1 MGEAINIPTDKIIFD
16 KSIYPRFEVDPERIQ
31 FFVELLENEGELD
44 PIRVVKH
51 DGSYVLIEGKHR
63 CDAHKICGI
72 YEIPG
77 IVEKIERKLWRLYAA
92 KYNVRTAKP
101 LSGDELKSVI
111 AKVYEID
118 GIKKSSVI
126 AENLSC
132 TVQYV
137 NKVLRSAKEE
147 ERQRK
152 IARARE
158 LEAEGLYTRV
168 EIAEKLSEEFDERI
182 ARPTLVG
189 WLASEP
195 GVENET
201 VSISTQKVTNST
213 PEALSEQPFSQEN
226 QQQSIDPKSVT
237 STPQY
242 DLENFAE
249 SDPSTLT
256 SPTRAETDDSST
268 QLVLSIRL

>member
-1 MGEAINIPTDKIIFD
+1 MGEVINIPTGKIVFD
-16 KSIYPRFEVDPERIQ
+16 KSIYPRFEVDAERIQ

-51 DGSYVLIEGKHR
+51 DGSFVLIEGKHR

-92 KYNVRTAKP
+92 KYNVKTAKP
-101 LSGDELKSVI
+101 LSRDELKSVI
-111 AKVYEID
+111 TKVYEID

-158 LEAEGLYTRV
+158 LEAEGAYSQA
-168 EIAEKLSEEFDERI
+168 EIARELAQEFGEKIPR
-182 ARPTLVG
+182 RTLTD
-189 WLASEP
+189 WLAAEDL
-195 GVENET
+195 GEIET
-201 VSISTQKVTNST
+201 VSIS
-213 PEALSEQPFSQEN
+213 
-226 QQQSIDPKSVT
+226 PKPAAAT
-237 STPQY
+237 
-242 DLENFAE
+242 E
-249 SDPSTLT
+249 
-256 SPTRAETDDSST
+256 
-268 QLVLSIRL
+268 